1 MIFFGCSISSVNS
14 LNAVRMT
21 TVPLKYVSMNNQ
33 ECKIRPEIIN
43 IIINKCQE
51 LMKQDKQND
60 MKHVNVKM

>member
-1 MIFFGCSISSVNS
+1 
-14 LNAVRMT
+14 MT

-43 IIINKCQE
+43 IIINECQE